1 MEQVTT
7 EKKKRG
13 GYRANAGRKK
23 KYGEDTKIITF
34 RLPMSLHKELKRAIQ
49 KILVSP
55 EKIHN
60 FINQMNMSD
69 D

>member
-1 MEQVTT
+1 MEETLI

-23 KYGEDTKIITF
+23 KYGEQTKIITF

-49 KILVSP
+49 KILASP
-55 EKIHN
+55 EKIHV